1 MKLFASCSKCKHE
14 ISFNSKHKSRVEFA
28 KHDDETI
35 TLNCKSCGQ
44 KNTFKV
50 EEIFAKKSK
59 NALIAASLIFFIGI
73 PFVIYYVDEFVL
85 KIGGLYSFL
94 TIGGFLLIPI
104 FVYKLISFN
113 EKVRVNSFN
122 KKKPKN
128 N

>member
-1 MKLFASCSKCKHE
+1 MKLFASCSKCNQE

-28 KHDDETI
+28 KHVGETK
-35 TLNCKSCGQ
+35 TLECKSCGQ

-50 EEIFAKKSK
+50 DELFAKKSK

-85 KIGGLYSFL
+85 KIGGLYSIL

-104 FVYKLISFN
+104 IVYKMISLN
-113 EKVRVNSFN
+113 EKIKVNSFN
-122 KKKPKN
+122 KEKPKN